1 MSSSY
6 LMGASDAD
14 PEMGAFLQLRNSWGN
29 QPMIWNALA
38 KKYAREIGATGYSFD
53 DWEKLIKWVY
63 SPSGVLAAFELNV
76 FAMADEGN
84 YLEGDEDLLLYA
96 ESLRMFARFYSEP
109 NIVCHLPSTADRI
122 EELVREKKVRW
133 LAWYGTSINA
143 NPWLITESEGNDGD
157 EEDEEY
163 EPEYRP
169 YNMLTD
175 LGKPLFDSRATVERM
190 KMLPLD
196 HPPASYSDVRQY
208 RAAPSTPA

>member
-14 PEMGAFLQLRNSWGN
+14 PEMGAFLQLKNSWGN

-38 KKYAREIGATGYSFD
+38 KKYAKEINATGFSFD
-53 DWEKLIKWVY
+53 DWEKLMRWVY
-63 SPSGVLAAFELNV
+63 SSGKLAPFELNV

-84 YLEGDEDLLLYA
+84 YIEGGEDMQIYA
-96 ESLRMFARFYSEP
+96 QSLRKFAEVYSEP
-109 NIVCHLPSTADRI
+109 NIVCHLPLAASRI
-122 EELVREKKVRW
+122 EELVKENKVRW

-143 NPWLITESEGNDGD
+143 NPWQIREDTGTP
-157 EEDEEY
+157 EEEQDEEY

-175 LGKPLFDSRATVERM
+175 LGRPLYDSGATVERV
-190 KMLPLD
+190 KMLPLSHD
-196 HPPASYSDVRQY
+196 PAPYSALRQY
-208 RAAPSTPA
+208 RKVVDASK